1 MSVKLRALG
10 TACAV
15 ILGGAVALTAYAADD
30 TVEERTKPVG
40 EVCMAGEAC
49 AAAAS
54 STTVAAAEA
63 RSGNEV
69 YTTKC
74 SVCHASGAAGAP
86 KLDDKG
92 PWESR
97 LAEREIDGLYQSS
110 ITGFKGMPAK
120 GLCMDCSEDEIKAS
134 VDYMLTESGVEL

>member
-1 MSVKLRALG
+1 MSVKLRALRA
-10 TACAV
+10 ACAL
-15 ILGGAVALTAYAADD
+15 ILGGAVALTASAAD

-49 AAAAS
+49 AAAAN
-54 STTVAAAEA
+54 TMAAAAGTDA
-63 RSGNEV
+63 RSGKDI
-69 YTTKC
+69 YTSKC

-92 PWESR
+92 SWESR
-97 LAEREIDGLYQSS
+97 LAERGIDGLYQSS
-110 ITGFKGMPAK
+110 ITGFKGMPPK

-134 VDYMLTESGVEL
+134 VDYMLTESGVER